1 MRKAFAATILF
12 ICVAVVSCAQSVRY
26 TEDEIKGYP
35 AGIQEQI
42 RKGTIDLGMT
52 KDQVRYAWGAPSSI
66 RMLEPFEGKSREEWI
81 YTEQVTMG
89 VVGTRILFF
98 FDGKLVYVK

>member
-1 MRKAFAATILF
+1 MKKVVVVMLAFFCIAAFGCTK
-12 ICVAVVSCAQSVRY
+12 SVRY

-35 AGIQEQI
+35 SNVQEQI

-66 RMLEPFEGKSREEWI
+66 RILEPSEGKSREEWL
-81 YTEQVTMG
+81 YAEQATMG
-89 VVGTRILFF
+89 VIGTKILFF
-98 FDGKLVYVK
+98 FDGKLLYVK